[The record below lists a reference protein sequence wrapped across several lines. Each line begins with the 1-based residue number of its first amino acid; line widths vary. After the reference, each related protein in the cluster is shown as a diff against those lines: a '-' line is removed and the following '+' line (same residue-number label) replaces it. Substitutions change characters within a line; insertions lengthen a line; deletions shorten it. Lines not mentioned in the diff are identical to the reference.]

1 MAGNVFRNGA
11 SLFRVIE
18 NAPIPHLKAFL
29 RQKDDNFVPV
39 HPALASVHDGDDDEI
54 VRSKLVRA
62 IGQLPR
68 DEVEPVEA
76 ECQRILSLTE
86 TKGPTSLRTIIERQ
100 LSNEECDEFDVQPGD
115 FGRSL
120 WAHVHH
126 RRSFDDAVSFK
137 AIRSW
142 RNAGRLFAAFNV
154 DLDGKG
160 KKFSSVS
167 VDTEKLSTAIAK
179 KLKSSRALTIS
190 LIDLPQ
196 VPEYPPSVLAIVRF
210 AGQQSSVATHG
221 ERGER
226 KILYY
231 LPQDEAVLIY
241 TPVDE
246 RIEVAAARAAVR
258 NAVAECFAVETLGH
272 DVSSKPLTSAV
283 YDTHQFLRSVDL
295 TLPDIAEYSVA
306 SAKVI
311 DLELRIESWQS
322 RLALKAGGK
331 VEMADLVARYLHP
344 GKVLRRALG
353 VSRVLI
359 TIQYEQKDAPQR
371 KVLEIMISDGNNCSL
386 NSELDPALRNFGRK
400 LLMAWGILR
409 AFRDLDEQQANDFVP
424 VMAEL
429 WELDQKTQPGD
440 YFASRGIAIGPLEEA
455 QLIRKKEVTPKMI
468 EEEDDEEV
476 DEPSDADR
484 TIYSIDLEW
493 VQDRLKT
500 ALKGVIDTPSVQELR
515 SGLTSLGVM
524 RIDDREVPCYLA
536 RNLDQM
542 NTFASVDVEL
552 RGRSGS
558 GPGIV
563 FTGRSGG
570 ADLIGANVVVPLV
583 SGDGKDFKMGADRDA
598 IVRTFLA
605 GRRLAL
611 RAGTLELV
619 EEADHSAA
627 RLHSPERDPLD
638 LFGEHAVRA
647 FRLLVEAAGRGAPGV
662 RSRDLIDGSG
672 STGFEQMIGT
682 RRWPVVKAY
691 VESSAPRW
699 WKLKGY

>member
-1 MAGNVFRNGA
+1 MPQNVFQNGA

-18 NAPIPHLKAFL
+18 NAPVPHLEAFL
-29 RQKDDNFVPV
+29 LQGDDNFLPV
-39 HPALASVHDGDDDEI
+39 RAALGTIFDGNDEMA
-54 VRSKLVRA
+54 VRSKVVRA
-62 IGQLPR
+62 LGLLSR
-68 DEVEPVEA
+68 DEVAPVEV
-76 ECQRILSLTE
+76 ECQRVLGLTE
-86 TKGPTSLRTIIERQ
+86 TKGPTSLRTIVERQ
-100 LSNEECDEFDVQPGD
+100 LSSEEYDEFDEQPD
-115 FGRSL
+115 DYGRSL

-126 RRSFDDAVSFK
+126 RRCFDDAVSFK

-142 RNAGRLFAAFNV
+142 RNADRLFAAFNV

-160 KKFSSVS
+160 KQFNSVS
-167 VDTEKLSTAIAK
+167 VDTGKLKTAIAK
-179 KLKSSRALTIS
+179 KLKSSRALAIS
-190 LIDLPQ
+190 LIDLPE

-226 KILYY
+226 KIIYY

-241 TPVDE
+241 TPTDE
-246 RIEVAAARAAVR
+246 RIEVAARRAAVR
-258 NAVAECFAVETLGH
+258 NAVAECFAVETLGQ
-272 DVSSKPLTSAV
+272 DLSTKPLTSAV
-283 YDTHQFLRSVDL
+283 YDTRQFLQSVDL
-295 TLPDIAEYSVA
+295 TLPEIANFTVV

-311 DLELRIESWQS
+311 DLELRIENWQS
-322 RLALKAGGK
+322 RLALKAGGRA
-331 VEMADLVARYLHP
+331 EMSDLVMRYLHP

-353 VSRVLI
+353 VGRVLI
-359 TIQYEQKDAPQR
+359 AIQYEQKDDTQR
-371 KVLEIMISDGNNCSL
+371 KVLEIMISDRNSSSL
-386 NSELDPALRNFGRK
+386 NSEHDPALRNFGRK
-400 LLMAWGILR
+400 LLVAWGILR
-409 AFRDLDEQQANDFVP
+409 AFRDLDEQQANDLVP

-429 WELDQKTQPGD
+429 WELGQKTQPGD
-440 YFASRGIAIGPLEEA
+440 YFASRGIATGPLEDA
-455 QLIRKKEVTPKMI
+455 LLIRKKEVTPKLI
-468 EEEDDEEV
+468 EEDD
-476 DEPSDADR
+476 DEDVEGPSETDR
-484 TIYSIDLEW
+484 TIYAIDLEW

-500 ALKGVIDTPSVQELR
+500 ALKGVIDTSSVQELR
-515 SGLTSLGVM
+515 SGLTCLGVM

-542 NTFASVDVEL
+542 NTFATIDVAL
-552 RGRSGS
+552 RARSGA

-563 FTGRSGG
+563 FTGKSDG

-583 SGDGKDFKMGADRDA
+583 SGQGSELRMGADRDA
-598 IVRTFLA
+598 IVRTFHM
-605 GRRLAL
+605 GRSLAL
-611 RAGTLELV
+611 GVGSLELI
-619 EEADHSAA
+619 EEPDHSAA
-627 RLHSPERDPLD
+627 RLHFPDRDPLD

-682 RRWPVVKAY
+682 RRWPIVKTY